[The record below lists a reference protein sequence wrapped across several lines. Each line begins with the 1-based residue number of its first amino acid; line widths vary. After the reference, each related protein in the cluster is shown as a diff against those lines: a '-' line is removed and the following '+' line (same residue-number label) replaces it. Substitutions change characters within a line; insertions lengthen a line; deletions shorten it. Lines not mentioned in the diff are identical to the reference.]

1 MYRRYHV
8 IYCVSAP
15 QCERD
20 SNKQRRDRR
29 NQAPR
34 NRIHSFDQ
42 SKNDCH
48 RRQSHRGKD
57 VAQNLAVGEI
67 EMKFVERDRYHRQ
80 ELKYCRDQRVLF
92 PRKNSSMAKLSQ
104 QEHLARMES
113 DSVVVWLLSLKCYR
127 VSRRGVDWG
136 KVPVPL

>member
-20 SNKQRRDRR
+20 SDKQRRDRR
-29 NQAPR
+29 SQAPR

-42 SKNDCH
+42 RKNDCH
-48 RRQSHRGKD
+48 RCQSHHGKG

-67 EMKFVERDRYHRQ
+67 EMKFVERGRYHRQ
-80 ELKYCRDQRVLF
+80 ELKYCRDQRVPS
-92 PRKNSSMAKLSQ
+92 PRKDSSMAKLSQ

-136 KVPVPL
+136 KVPAPL